1 MGAGASSGLSD
12 SLRGFIEKEFNRLRG
27 DQPRDYLVLTE
38 VLRFK
43 AIRDI
48 PVDFGHMGTLYAVD
62 ADKDGRF
69 TLDELCRFAEDFS
82 DFRSSCSLHDF
93 EIRVRGEYT
102 LRMWRDV
109 ARRAGEAGAAEAG
122 EAGAAEVGTGATSRP
137 GAGGI
142 LAKAGAGAED
152 GTERWARWFST
163 LFAETLPLC
172 SPQDHVDD
180 SDDSEDDVYTYRDGE
195 DEHGKASGESGSGGN
210 AGNADREGTGES
222 DSESNG
228 DGNTGGNTEG
238 NGEDEDSK
246 GKGNHDGGGAS
257 SGGGLLSMR
266 ATGRTTGRT
275 TGRRSPDLAELT
287 RSGQVAYLHSDA
299 VHTMYTFLE
308 IHDTFNGMNFQQFL
322 DLLQQVGEDMC
333 LLELEVRGCE
343 GSVCVW
349 GGGWGGV
356 VVA

>member
-122 EAGAAEVGTGATSRP
+122 AAEVGTGATSRP
-137 GAGGI
+137 RAGGI

-180 SDDSEDDVYTYRDGE
+180 SDDSDDSENVYTYRDGE
-195 DEHGKASGESGSGGN
+195 DEQGKAVGESGSGGGGGN
-210 AGNADREGTGES
+210 AGNGDREGTGPGES
-222 DSESNG
+222 EPERNG

-257 SGGGLLSMR
+257 SGGGLLSR
-266 ATGRTTGRT
+266 RPTGRA

-343 GSVCVW
+343 GSVCVCVCVE
-349 GGGWGGV
+349 GG
-356 VVA
+356 